1 MDSLIAEFETK
12 AAFAGFFRKTL
23 PADFLAGLSEGGF
36 YWESEYACMLLWPL
50 NSKLDQIE
58 RELIVS
64 ERIADAM
71 ARAREGK
78 GRVIDA
84 SVIYAMP
91 SVNCVP
97 YGLITDVEQNTLL
110 VRKHFVWMENGEWK
124 RIGRV
129 TMLGL
134 APLEQR
140 EFSAG
145 DLRVTGSTQALLA
158 EFESGKSPRAIA
170 LNHGSQW
177 ESSDV

>member
-12 AAFAGFFRKTL
+12 AAFAGFFRKTF
-23 PADFLAGLSEGGF
+23 PAEYLEGLSEGSL

-50 NSKLDQIE
+50 NAKPDQME
-58 RELIVS
+58 GELIVS

-71 ARAREGK
+71 ARTREGT

-91 SVNCVP
+91 SVHCVP
-97 YGLITDVEQNTLL
+97 DGMITDIEQNTRL

-140 EFSAG
+140 GISAV

-158 EFESGKSPRAIA
+158 EFESGNSPRAIA
-170 LNHGSQW
+170 LNHGSKW

>member
-1 MDSLIAEFETK
+1 MDSLIAEFEAK

-23 PADFLAGLSEGGF
+23 PVEYLAGMSEGSL

-50 NSKLDQIE
+50 NAKPDQME

-64 ERIADAM
+64 EKIADAM

-84 SVIYAMP
+84 SVVYAMP
-91 SVNCVP
+91 SVHGVSD
-97 YGLITDVEQNTLL
+97 GLITEVEQNTRL
-110 VRKHFVWMENGEWK
+110 VRKHFVWMENGEW
-124 RIGRV
+124 RRTGRV

-140 EFSAG
+140 GISDG

-158 EFESGKSPRAIA
+158 EFESGNSPRAIA
-170 LNHGSQW
+170 LNHGSKW
-177 ESSDV
+177 ESGDV